1 MQFQDIPN
9 QTALKDVLRQSVQR
23 GHVAHAQL
31 FRGAEGSA
39 ALPLALAYA
48 QYLNCEDRAAD
59 AEDSCG
65 HCPACLK
72 MGKLAHP
79 DLNFILPTTT
89 TKAVPKDATSGRFMA
104 EWRTFLAESPY
115 QGFNDWMQHIGAE
128 NKQGSISKEEAGQ
141 LLKLVSLKAFEAKFK
156 IVVLWLPEL
165 MHPAAANAVLKLLEE
180 PPPATVFLLVSH
192 EPERLLP
199 TILSRV
205 QPVVVR
211 PLAEDDIAAYLVT
224 RYQVPEAKARQVAQ
238 LAEGNLGAAI
248 ASREHSADHDYAE
261 FFMNW
266 MRKCYS
272 FKMFDLAERAKL
284 TAEKEKEALKK
295 KAEEALKRVDITA
308 ISDEFQKMGREN
320 QKEFLSFSLG
330 LLRKVLLF
338 GISPALVPHL
348 PAGEQQFVL
357 GFSKFVTPRNAD
369 QLTEEL
375 NTAHYHIERNAN
387 PRMVFVDTSLRLGQQ
402 LKRG

>member
-1 MQFQDIPN
+1 MLFADIPN
-9 QTALKDVLRQSVQR
+9 QLALKDVLRQSVQR

-39 ALPLALAYA
+39 ALALALAYA
-48 QYLNCEDRAAD
+48 QYLNCEGRADD
-59 AEDSCG
+59 APDSCG

-72 MGKLAHP
+72 ISKLVHP

-89 TKAVPKDATSGRFMA
+89 TKAVPKDATSARFMG
-104 EWRTFLAESPY
+104 EWRTFLAEGPY

-141 LLKLVSLKAFEAKFK
+141 LLKLVSLKAFEARFK
-156 IVVLWLPEL
+156 VVLLWLPEL

-211 PLAEDDIAAYLVT
+211 PFSEADITAYLT
-224 RYQVPEAKARQVAQ
+224 AHYHLPEVKARQVAQ

-248 ASREHSADHDYAE
+248 AGRDQSADHNYAE
-261 FFMNW
+261 FFMHW
-266 MRKCYS
+266 MRKC
-272 FKMFDLAERAKL
+272 FTGKLLDLKKYVDKPVEKK
-284 TAEKEKEALKK
+284 TVAEKELTELA
-295 KAEEALKRVDITA
+295 DH
-308 ISDEFQKMGREN
+308 FQKMGREN

-330 LLRKVLLF
+330 LLRKVLLY
-338 GISPALVPHL
+338 GLDPALVPHL
-348 PAGEQQFVL
+348 PAQEQQFVQ
-357 GFSKFVTPRNAD
+357 GFSRFVTPRNAD
-369 QLTEEL
+369 QLSEEL

-387 PRMVFVDTSLRLGQQ
+387 PRMVFVDASLRLGQQ
-402 LKRG
+402 LRRA

>member
-9 QTALKDVLRQSVQR
+9 QAALKDVLRQSVQR

-39 ALPLALAYA
+39 ALALALAYA
-48 QYLNCEDRAAD
+48 QYLNCEDRAPKA
-59 AEDSCG
+59 ADSCG

-72 MGKLAHP
+72 ISKLAHP

-89 TKAVPKDATSGRFMA
+89 TKAVPKDATSGKFMA
-104 EWRTFLAESPY
+104 EWRSFLAENPY

-156 IVVLWLPEL
+156 IVIIWLPEL

-180 PPPATVFLLVSH
+180 PPPATIFLLVSH

-211 PLAEDDIAAYLVT
+211 PFSEDDVTAYLT
-224 RYQVPEAKARQVAQ
+224 AHYHVPEVKARQVAQ

-248 ASREHSADHDYAE
+248 ASREQSADHDYAE
-261 FFMNW
+261 FFMKW

-272 FKMFDLAERAKL
+272 LKMSEVMALA
-284 TAEKEKEALKK
+284 
-295 KAEEALKRVDITA
+295 
-308 ISDEFQKMGREN
+308 DEFQKMGREN
-320 QKEFLSFSLG
+320 QKEQLSFSLG

-338 GISPALVPHL
+338 GIDPHMVPHL
-348 PAGEQQFVL
+348 ASNEQQFVQ
-357 GFSKFVTPRNAD
+357 GFSRFVTVRNAD

-375 NTAHYHIERNAN
+375 NMAHYHIERNAN
-387 PRMVFVDTSLRLGQQ
+387 PRMVFVDASLRLGRQ
-402 LKRG
+402 LHQA